1 MYITTEIGTKQK
13 LSDRSL
19 ARKEKG
25 ILEGVQPRA
34 GEENEGEAGCVGRLE
49 AGMLDVRECLVVHED
64 VKETGC
70 KRGHVMYHIYYVES
84 FELEGTLNLV
94 CHPCNE

>member
-1 MYITTEIGTKQK
+1 MMYITTEIGTKQK

-34 GEENEGEAGCVGRLE
+34 GEENEGGAAVTRGRWRKQRRRGDRPGKRRQVAGANGEVRAAAAAPGHGSRWKSRRGRT
-49 AGMLDVRECLVVHED
+49 
-64 VKETGC
+64 K
-70 KRGHVMYHIYYVES
+70 
-84 FELEGTLNLV
+84 
-94 CHPCNE
+94 